1 MAEASPPPATPDDE
15 PFVLAHGTWRQFHAL
30 CLDRPAPTQPEIDGR
45 LKLYQRSREVAAMRH
60 FGVATILLA
69 GIAKTLTDMG
79 RTYTGATDT
88 TGALLFV
95 ISCVVLVIAGV
106 HCLTRMR
113 DAVDA
118 RGIARRIDVEPVAW
132 SRIDTLFAD
141 TRDPDVRAYLDGV
154 RNQGRSLRRA
164 EAAVAHERAS
174 GGAPAVDASAA
185 AFHRFVRGRPA
196 VLPREYAAGAACVIA
211 VLLVNQSTAAPA
223 MVLPP
228 LFVLAAWS
236 LGDLLGNLVE
246 LMSDP
251 WELRDGGRE
260 STLVRRLLMFDLSPS
275 IAVILAVTAVHM
287 AIAAMG

>member
-1 MAEASPPPATPDDE
+1 MTDVTPEVPPDDE
-15 PFVLAHGTWRQFHAL
+15 RFVLAHATWRQFHAL
-30 CLDRPAPTQPEIDGR
+30 CLDQPTPTQPEIDGR

-60 FGVATILLA
+60 FGVATVLLA

-79 RTYTGATDT
+79 RAYANVADS

-95 ISCVVLVIAGV
+95 VSCVVLVIAGA

-118 RGIARRIDVEPVAW
+118 RAIARRIDIDPVPW
-132 SRIDTLFAD
+132 SRVDTLFAD
-141 TRDPDVRAYLDGV
+141 TRDADVRAYVDGV
-154 RNQGRSLRRA
+154 RQQGRSLRRA
-164 EAAVAHERAS
+164 EAAVAYERAS
-174 GGAPAVDASAA
+174 GGAAATDASPA
-185 AFHRFVRGRPA
+185 AFRRFVRGRPA
-196 VLPREYAAGAACVIA
+196 VLPREYAAGAACVLA
-211 VLLVNQSTAAPA
+211 VLLVNQSTAEPA

-246 LMSDP
+246 IINDP
-251 WELRDGGRE
+251 WELRDGGKE
-260 STLVRRLLMFDLSPS
+260 STLMRRLLMFDLSPS

-287 AIAAMG
+287 AIATLA